1 MAILGSA
8 ALVYDGYCDVSNYN
22 YNIIIIM
29 IKIKKYFLS
38 LMFHALLN
46 HTMHFYTIK
55 SNVVVPIP
63 DIPCIFTF
71 SELNWIVCFVLF
83 LNHIIP
89 ADVVFPMPDI
99 TCIVTLHHP
108 M

>member
-1 MAILGSA
+1 
-8 ALVYDGYCDVSNYN
+8 
-22 YNIIIIM
+22 M

-89 ADVVFPMPDI
+89 AIFYNLWENISAIMI
-99 TCIVTLHHP
+99 FYGNLI
-108 M
+108 